1 MSAYKQQEHDF
12 IERTR
17 SILLQY
23 DDYFK
28 DKDKSKKYEVTLLI
42 NAFVGLLILPQQE
55 WFTGLPEELISKDE
69 WGIDPSRID
78 FIKKDEQKSVKA
90 VATHLRNSVAHY
102 NFIAFKNKNDEISE
116 IHFLDYTNRKKTRN
130 TFDATI
136 PVANLGKFI
145 DKFSQVMMAKMKN

>member
-12 IERTR
+12 IERTK

-55 WFTGLPEELISKDE
+55 WFKKLPEVLIEKDE
-69 WGIDPSRID
+69 WGINTSQIS
-78 FIKKDEQKSVKA
+78 FIKKNEQKSVKA
-90 VATHLRNSVAHY
+90 VATHLRNSIAHY
-102 NFIAFKNKNDEISE
+102 NFIAFENKNDEISA
-116 IHFLDYTNRKKTRN
+116 IHFLDYRGNEKTTK
-130 TFDATI
+130 TFEATI
-136 PVANLGKFI
+136 SIASLKKFL
-145 DKFSQVMMAKMKN
+145 DKFSQVMIVEMEN